1 MSLGYSV
8 FKTYLSICS
17 ERRFSERARK
27 QKDPFQESEKD
38 MLNAT
43 AITFIVIY
51 VLEAFFTIIGNTFAI
66 FVFWTQN
73 FHQKR
78 SCVLLINLAV
88 ADLLVG
94 IAEPIVLSTAKV
106 SKMAAVRTEENN
118 TINPASALQILASRA
133 TVFFLALISLER
145 VYAVL
150 WPLRHRVTN
159 TRVYICIIVIVW
171 VVELC
176 TAGLTSLLSM
186 IDAKMARTYFTF
198 SRRICVFTSLFVIC
212 GSYLKIRNRMRSSPS
227 EIVPHSSRST
237 EYSLRLSKTVF
248 MVIAL
253 SLVFWL
259 PAFVVYAVQELC
271 PNFFSQPELWFTNV
285 LLLANSMINP
295 FVYTFRM
302 PIFKDALKKFWRRR
316 QQNVGVRGVQESRL

>member
-1 MSLGYSV
+1 
-8 FKTYLSICS
+8 
-17 ERRFSERARK
+17 
-27 QKDPFQESEKD
+27 
-38 MLNAT
+38 MLHAT

-51 VLEAFFTIIGNTFAI
+51 VLEAFFIIIGNTFAI

-94 IAEPIVLSTAKV
+94 IAEVVVLFTGKV
-106 SKMAAVRTEENN
+106 SKMTAVRTEEKN
-118 TINPASALQILASRA
+118 TINPTSALQITASRT

-176 TAGLTSLLSM
+176 TAGLTLLLSM
-186 IDAKMARTYFTF
+186 IDAKMARTHFTF

-212 GSYLKIRNRMRSSPS
+212 ASYLKIRNRMSWSPS

-237 EYSLRLSKTVF
+237 EHSVRLSKTVF

-259 PAFVVYAVQELC
+259 PAFVVYTIQLFCPQCVPQPVQWLA
-271 PNFFSQPELWFTNV
+271 NA

-302 PIFKDALKKFWRRR
+302 PIFKNVLKKFWRKR
-316 QQNVGVRGVQESRL
+316 QQNIIVRHVQVSGL